1 MKFIVLLFV
10 FGVCCITSMA
20 QQRTKAPNILIILS
34 DDHAYQAISAYGSRL
49 MKTPNIDRIAREG
62 AIFQNAC
69 VTNSLCGPSRAAWLT
84 GKYSH
89 VNGVKENNI
98 SNPFNINQELF
109 SRMLKKRDY
118 QTGLIGKWHLQT
130 LPGNAFD
137 YWKILPDQGQYYN
150 PDFIDMNNDTVR
162 IEGYITDI
170 ISNLSFDWLN
180 HRDTSKPFFL
190 MIGEK
195 ATHRAWLPDL
205 QDLGAF
211 DDQTFPLP
219 PNFYDDY
226 KGRIAAGNQDM
237 TIAKT
242 MLLDEDLKVHANYR
256 DMAFYSRLNPEQLA
270 VFKSYYEKLGKDFDD
285 HQYKGRELAEWKYQR
300 YLKDYL
306 STAKSL
312 DRNIG
317 KILDYLDKNG
327 LTDNTVVIYASDQG
341 FYMGEHGWFDKRFM
355 YEESM
360 KTPVVMR
367 YPGVIKP
374 GTTLN
379 QMILNIDFAPT
390 LLTIAGVKVPASIQG
405 SSFLSLLQTGKTEN
419 WRKAA
424 YYHYYE
430 YPEPHRVSPHFGIRT
445 NEYKLIRFYGPA
457 DNWELYDL
465 KKDPAEM
472 KNLYAERKDDKL
484 TASLKKQLN
493 ELIIQFHDDE
503 AMSILETESRQK
515 NSTADS
521 PR

>member
-1 MKFIVLLFV
+1 MKISVLLFV

-109 SRMLKKRDY
+109 SRMLKQRDY

-130 LPGNAFD
+130 LPGDAFD

-226 KGRIAAGNQDM
+226 KGRIAAGNQ
-237 TIAKT
+237 
-242 MLLDEDLKVHANYR
+242 
-256 DMAFYSRLNPEQLA
+256 
-270 VFKSYYEKLGKDFDD
+270 
-285 HQYKGRELAEWKYQR
+285 
-300 YLKDYL
+300 
-306 STAKSL
+306 
-312 DRNIG
+312 
-317 KILDYLDKNG
+317 
-327 LTDNTVVIYASDQG
+327 
-341 FYMGEHGWFDKRFM
+341 
-355 YEESM
+355 
-360 KTPVVMR
+360 
-367 YPGVIKP
+367 
-374 GTTLN
+374 
-379 QMILNIDFAPT
+379 
-390 LLTIAGVKVPASIQG
+390 
-405 SSFLSLLQTGKTEN
+405 
-419 WRKAA
+419 
-424 YYHYYE
+424 
-430 YPEPHRVSPHFGIRT
+430 
-445 NEYKLIRFYGPA
+445 GP
-457 DNWELYDL
+457 
-465 KKDPAEM
+465 
-472 KNLYAERKDDKL
+472 
-484 TASLKKQLN
+484 
-493 ELIIQFHDDE
+493 
-503 AMSILETESRQK
+503 
-515 NSTADS
+515 
-521 PR
+521 